1 MIDGTKPNDPLESIA
16 SQSALPPMSRLV
28 RISARSKRPRLG
40 RVASSKREMAGYQ
53 LVAESLPIQQE
64 RLGTWGVRRVDEARH
79 GYYLNFSSANPAI
92 FKNPGL
98 TVAYQL
104 D

>member
-1 MIDGTKPNDPLESIA
+1 MIDGTKPNDPLESTA
-16 SQSALPPMSRLV
+16 SQSALPPISRLV
-28 RISARSKRPRLG
+28 RISARSKKPRLG
-40 RVASSKREMAGYQ
+40 RVASSKTEMATNLSRNHFPSNRRG
-53 LVAESLPIQQE
+53 
-64 RLGTWGVRRVDEARH
+64 WGVRRVDEARH

-98 TVAYQL
+98 TIAYQL